1 MLLQHRMSNEN
12 TEVKVEDVPPE
23 LEETTQQ
30 PPAET
35 SETSDSQKVGSNR
48 TEKKTRK
55 AFEKMGLKAYE
66 GVVKVS
72 LKLSRVCN
80 F

>member
-1 MLLQHRMSNEN
+1 MSNEN

-23 LEETTQQ
+23 LEETTK
-30 PPAET
+30 PAET
-35 SETSDSQKVGSNR
+35 SESTTAQKVGSNR

-72 LKLSRVCN
+72 LKLSRVCIL
-80 F
+80 